1 MITFLSFFSFCF
13 SDYRMFF
20 KTEMYTV
27 VLVSGLSE
35 DKRIKEE
42 FLEILVENLKKKKK
56 KMNFLCLSQSTTCLD
71 LLDSP

>member
-1 MITFLSFFSFCF
+1 
-13 SDYRMFF
+13 MFF

-42 FLEILVENLKKKKK
+42 VLEILVENLKKKK

>member
-1 MITFLSFFSFCF
+1 
-13 SDYRMFF
+13 MFF

-42 FLEILVENLKKKKK
+42 FLEILVENLKKKKENEFF
-56 KMNFLCLSQSTTCLD
+56 MFITVHHMFR
-71 LLDSP
+71 PA